1 MGQLVVR
8 GVDDRRVAALKRR
21 AATAGRSMEQLH
33 REIREAALA
42 LDLEDFA
49 TAAARM
55 RGRTAAS
62 ATDSAAIVRADRDRD
77 ATGAGG

>member
-1 MGQLVVR
+1 M
-8 GVDDRRVAALKRR
+8 
-21 AATAGRSMEQLH
+21 ATIKAEETELRIL
-33 REIREAALA
+33 EAALA

-49 TAAARM
+49 TAATRL

-77 ATGAGG
+77 VTGAGG